1 MSAWNSFGIST
12 IGPGHIKNGIPNQDS
27 FAEKHSTSFDC
38 ITVSDGVGSC
48 PKSDIGSAMSCR
60 AVLETI
66 SRFAESNG
74 PVENSTVLDSIK
86 KRFFEMIAP
95 FDARECSATC
105 LFAVRWNERIIL
117 ALLGDGLAAVL
128 MKDGSVHALSD
139 DKTNGFSN
147 LVSALSPRV
156 EAENW
161 KLLELPEDDCSSV
174 LLCTDGIS
182 DDLSD
187 PEGFVKGFLLN
198 CITGTIENN
207 IRTTRE
213 MLLNW
218 PVPKHSDDKTIACMY
233 RVEVEN
239 A

>member
-27 FAEKHSTSFDC
+27 FAEKHSMLFDC

-74 PVENSTVLDSIK
+74 PIENSTVLDSIK
-86 KRFFEMIAP
+86 MRFFEMIAP

-117 ALLGDGLAAVL
+117 ALLGDGLAAAL

-147 LVSALSPRV
+147 Q
-156 EAENW
+156 
-161 KLLELPEDDCSSV
+161 DDCSSI